1 MDCSQFDE
9 QVVRLEKLKDIADE
23 FIRVRLAAIEP
34 LDLKIFDFDH
44 DLTFMV
50 LFMNAEQQ
58 VYARY
63 GGRCEQGPDARQSL
77 EGLRSTMESVLTEC
91 RSESAR
97 MSPMQNGKPF
107 FVREIAPSRG
117 LGRCIHCHQ
126 AKEVVYDDLDRKGKW
141 NTDLAFRYPLPE
153 NLGLKLDVDRSHTVT
168 EVAAGSPADTAGIM
182 TGDRLLNVNQV
193 PVHSEADVRF
203 ALDRA
208 PKRGSIL
215 MTWHRDGVQHSGPLL
230 LPDRWKRTDISWRPS
245 LQKFVATCRIFG
257 KDLTIRERK
266 DLGLTET
273 QLAFRQ
279 KSNVP
284 TAAKKAGIRE
294 GDVIL
299 GFNDTDL
306 DMTAYDF
313 LLHVRGN
320 YLKGETV
327 KVNLIRNGRR
337 LRLTM
342 KLD

>member
-9 QVVRLEKLKDIADE
+9 QVVRLEKFQDIADE

-34 LDLKIFDFDH
+34 LNLNVFDFDH

-50 LFMNAEQQ
+50 LFMNAEQR

-63 GGRCEQGPDARQSL
+63 GGRCEKGPDARQSL
-77 EGLRSTMESVLTEC
+77 EGLRSTMKSVLAELK
-91 RSESAR
+91 SD
-97 MSPMQNGKPF
+97 SPRLAPQQPGKPF
-107 FVREIAPSRG
+107 LIRDVAPPRG

-126 AKEVVYDDLDRKGKW
+126 VKEVVYKDLDRRGKW
-141 NTDLAFRYPLPE
+141 NTDLAFRYPVPE
-153 NLGLKLDVDRSHTVT
+153 NLGLTLDVARSHIVAD
-168 EVAAGSPADTAGIM
+168 VAADSPAETAGIKA
-182 TGDRLLNVNQV
+182 GDQLLDVNQV
-193 PVHSEADVRF
+193 PIHSEADVRF

-208 PKRGSIL
+208 PKRGSL
-215 MTWHRDGVQHSGPLL
+215 EVTWQRDGVQRTRKLN

-245 LQKFVATCRIFG
+245 LQKFVATCRIYG
-257 KDLTIRERK
+257 KDLKESERAE
-266 DLGLTET
+266 LGLSKT

-284 TAAKKAGIRE
+284 AAAKKAGIRE

-299 GFNDTDL
+299 GFNDTEL

-313 LLHVRGN
+313 LLHVRSS

-327 KVNLIRNGRR
+327 KVNVIRSGRK

-342 KLD
+342 NLE